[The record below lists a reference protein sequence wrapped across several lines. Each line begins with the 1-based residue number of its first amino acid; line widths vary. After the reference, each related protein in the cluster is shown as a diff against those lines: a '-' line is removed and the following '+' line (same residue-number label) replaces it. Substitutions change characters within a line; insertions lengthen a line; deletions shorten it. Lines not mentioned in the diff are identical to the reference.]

1 MTKADEGR
9 TGITAPG
16 DRRDAVLPG
25 APAAVV
31 GVACRL
37 PGAPDPAAFWR
48 LLRSGTDAVRDDPAR
63 GRGGHLAD
71 PAGFDAEFFGISPR
85 EAAAIDPR
93 QRLVLELAWEALED
107 AGVVPTR
114 LAGAAAGVFIGA
126 VSDDYA
132 NLLAGYGDGAVTRH
146 TLTGVSRGLIANRV
160 SYTLDLRGP
169 SLTVDTAQSSSLVA
183 VHLAVESLASGE
195 SEVALAGGVQ
205 LNLADTVTR
214 GAERFG
220 GLSPDGRCFT
230 FDARAN
236 GYVRGEGGGVVV
248 LKPLHRALADGDR
261 IYCVVRGG
269 AVNHDGGG
277 GAGLTVP
284 SADAQAEVI
293 RQALARAGVEPGAVQ
308 YVELHGT
315 GTKVGDPVEAAGLG
329 RAVSG
334 GRRPADALRVG
345 SVKTNIGHLEGA
357 AGIAGFLKTAL
368 AIRAR
373 ELPPSLNFAQ
383 PNPAIELTGLGLR
396 VQRELGGWPR
406 PDEEPVAGVSSF
418 GVGGTNCHLVL
429 SAPPAGSVAETMPTG
444 AGPAGPAL
452 AGVGAAGAGPAGPAP
467 VERVPVVTGGV
478 VAWPVSA
485 RSAPALRAAAANLR
499 AAADAD
505 PALPL
510 ADVAW
515 TLSQGRETFEH
526 RAVVVGADRSEL
538 LAATAALAAGEQD
551 AGLRLGVAHQPARA
565 VFVLPGQGSQ
575 WAGMADALLDRSPV
589 FADHVAACAEALAE
603 HVEWRL
609 LDVLRGRPGAPGLD
623 RVDVVQPAL
632 FAMMT
637 SLGALW
643 RAAGVVPAAVVG
655 HSQGEIAAAYLAG
668 ALSLTDA
675 ARLVARRSRA
685 LLRIAGRGGMASV
698 ALPADEVRDRL
709 LELPGV
715 AVAAVNGPAATVV
728 AGEREALAEAVARL
742 RASGA
747 DVRAIPVDYAS
758 HSPQVAELR
767 AAVLAAAKGV
777 AAGPASAAFYSTV
790 TGDRLDPRRLD
801 ADYWYRNLREDVR
814 FAPAIQAALADGHRV
829 FVEISP
835 HPVLTPGIRQII
847 EAVGADAVGVATLR
861 RDDGGPDRFLT
872 ALGEAH
878 THGVEVD
885 WAATLPPGRRRV
897 DLPTYPFQRERYWL
911 DDLSAREDE
920 PDHPGPAASG
930 PAAPPLTEPGQTT
943 PLQTEPFPPMAVPAS
958 PVGREPAVAP
968 AARYQGRDGERDLDR
983 LVRSSLAAVLGRG
996 RTAALDERR
1005 TFKDLGLDSLGAVE
1019 FRDRLASASGIPLP
1033 ATVTFDHP
1041 TPAAL
1046 LAYLRTAD
1054 DDRPGGAATSAGPTD
1069 DPVVIVAAAGRWP
1082 GGADTPEKLWELLAA
1097 GQDAIGPFPTNRG
1110 WDLAALA
1117 TADATGT
1124 APSYVHEGGFL
1135 HDADAF
1141 DAELFGVNPREATAI
1156 DPQQRLLLESA
1167 WELCERA
1174 GIDPH
1179 ALRGSQTG
1187 VFVGV
1192 MAQDYGPRMHEAPAE
1207 HSGYLLTG
1215 STTSVASGRI
1225 AYVLGLAGPTLT
1237 IDTACS
1243 SSLVALHLASQ
1254 ALRAGEC
1261 SLALAGGVTV
1271 MASPGIFTEF
1281 SRQRGLAPDGRCKP
1295 FAAAADGTAW
1305 GEAAGLVLLERLSDA
1320 RRRGHPV
1327 LAVVRGSAVNSDGA
1341 SNGLTAPNGPAQ
1353 REVIRL
1359 ALAQAGLGPA
1369 DVDHVQAH
1377 GTGTELGDPIEAQ
1390 ALLATYG
1397 QDRADGP
1404 ALLLGSVKSNLG
1416 HTQAAAGVTGVVA
1429 AVEAMRHG
1437 LIPAT
1442 LHVDAPSPH
1451 VDWAAG
1457 AVRLVTEPTPW
1468 PETGRPRRAAVSSF
1482 GISGTNAHLILEQ
1495 PPAVPEQ
1502 AADGSN
1508 GDREPARNGPGDAEP
1523 VTTWVLSG
1531 HDPAALRESALRLRS
1546 AVAAAGPGLRPVDV
1560 GLTLATGRAGLDQ
1573 RAAVIGSG
1581 AAELLAG
1588 LDALAAG
1595 EASPTTV
1602 SGTVAAGG
1610 RIAFVFPGQG
1620 SQWAGMA
1627 RDLLDTSPVFAE
1639 HIERVAAALAPHV
1652 DWSLADV
1659 LRGRPSGDGT
1669 GPDWLERVDVV
1680 QPALFAVMTG
1690 LARLWESL
1698 GIRPDAVVGHSQA
1711 EIAAAYVAGILDL
1724 DDAARVVAVRSQ
1736 IITRIAGLGGMAS
1749 VPRPADAVQADLD
1762 AWPPGLA
1769 GLGIAAVNGPAATV
1783 VSGPADAVAALVERY
1798 NADGVR
1804 ARRVPVDYASHSGAV
1819 EALADD
1825 LLASLADVRHA
1836 PARTSFYSTVTGARL
1851 DGTDTLSADYWYR
1864 NLRQPVRFADAV
1876 RALLTDGH
1884 TAFVEVSPHP
1894 VLTVGVSQTIE
1905 DEPDAPATVV
1915 TGTLRRGEDGWR
1927 RLHTALAQLHVAG
1940 HSPDWPAVF
1949 GPDARRVALPTY
1961 PFQRRRFWLDAPAE
1975 PGAELLAAGITP
1987 AAHPWLRLRTEQAD
2001 TASTTLRGL
2010 VSLARTPWLADHA
2023 VAGTPL
2029 LPGTAF
2035 IDVALH
2041 AAAAGADGPVRL
2053 DELVLRAPLALGADR
2068 AAQLQVSV
2076 GPAGEDGAPVEIHAR
2091 PAQSG
2096 TGPAGQRASWTH
2108 HASGHTGRPVGDGR
2122 AATAEIP
2129 APRQAGE
2136 WPPSEW
2142 PPAGAEP
2149 VDVADLYRRL
2159 ATAGYHYGP
2168 ALRGL
2173 VGAWRVGQEV
2183 LAEARLPE
2191 PVESGAD
2198 DHVLHPVL
2206 LDAVFQAALGL
2217 LDPDADPPG
2226 GPADGIR
2233 LRLPFS
2239 VSGVEVSRRGAR
2251 TLRARIRPTGPDA
2264 VSVTA
2269 VDPSGGA
2276 VVTVARLVARP
2287 LPASEVAALR
2297 ELAVRELALAGAAS
2311 PRSTTAF
2318 RPHWPV
2324 LEPSATEPAGPS
2336 RWFLLGPDELGLAD
2350 ALAAGG
2356 GTPNTHPDLASA
2368 AAATGGQRPGDGTV
2382 VVLAVPAGG
2391 GTDPDRVE
2399 AAVTGTLATVQGFLA
2414 DERLAVARLLVLT
2427 RGAMGVVDHDGPP
2440 DLGAAAVWG
2449 LVRSA
2454 QAEHPGRIVLVDLDG
2469 ALDPATSP
2477 DPGRALRASVAALP
2491 AAVATGLGQLA
2502 ARAGTVH
2509 VPRLAKAATGAGDE
2523 LEIPAGAAWR
2533 LESTDPG
2540 APGSLRLVDDP
2551 DSTRQPGPGEVQ
2563 LQVRAAGVNFRDVLI
2578 DLGLY
2583 PGRARIGAEGSGV
2596 VTAVGPGVD
2605 RLSPGDR
2612 VMGLLPGQL
2621 GAHAV
2626 VDHRLLAP
2634 VPAGWDF
2641 ARAAAVPVAYLTAY
2655 HGLVGLADLRP
2666 GETVL
2671 VHAAAGGVGQ
2681 AAVALGRHLG
2691 AEVFGTASPD
2701 KWAAIRALGLDD
2713 DHLASSRDL
2722 SFAERFRVA
2731 SGGGVR
2737 VVLNALAHE
2746 FTDASLGL
2754 LRPGGRFVELGKT
2767 DPRTPEELAA
2777 RYPGRAYLPFDLL
2790 ADVAPERIGAYWA
2803 ELLPLLASGALPAA
2817 PPRSW
2822 DIRQAPT
2829 ALRHLRHARHV
2840 GKVVLRLPR
2849 PLDPHGTV
2857 LITGGTGGLGA
2868 LTARHLVAHHGVRH
2882 LLLVSRQGPD
2892 APDAGPLA
2900 ADLTAAGAA
2909 VTIHAADV
2917 ADPGQLAAT
2926 LARVEPGHPLTAV
2939 VHAAGALADATFT
2952 AVTPRHLHSALA
2964 PKAHAAWQ
2972 LDRLTRDHDLS
2983 HFVLYSSTAAPLG
2996 HPGQAPYAAANAYLD
3011 ALAQDRQRRGRPA
3024 TSINWGPWQL
3034 PTGLTAHLS
3043 ETDLARLARGGVL
3056 PLPTAAGLAEL
3067 DAALAG
3073 AAPVAVAA
3081 RLDTPAGRPALPE
3094 PLWDLIPVTP
3104 AGVNAPSPA
3113 GPAGAGD
3120 RPPAATAANGTALA
3134 ERLRDRTAPE
3144 REALLMEL
3152 VTTSAAAVLGHGP
3165 ARALGPDRGFLDSGF
3180 DSLTSVEFR
3189 NVAAAATGLRLPTTL
3204 LFDHPTPRRL
3214 ARHLAE
3220 RLAPPEADPLAQ
3232 VELLSAALARVATT
3246 AEPRVRDAVRPLLR
3260 QLLTVWDM
3268 DRRPAGPP
3276 DHDNAPRPHRPAA
3289 DLESADDDELFAA
3302 LDEELGL
3309 DPSDSPAGTP
3319 WGAR

>member
-1 MTKADEGR
+1 M
-9 TGITAPG
+9 
-16 DRRDAVLPG
+16 
-25 APAAVV
+25 
-31 GVACRL
+31 
-37 PGAPDPAAFWR
+37 
-48 LLRSGTDAVRDDPAR
+48 
-63 GRGGHLAD
+63 
-71 PAGFDAEFFGISPR
+71 
-85 EAAAIDPR
+85 
-93 QRLVLELAWEALED
+93 
-107 AGVVPTR
+107 
-114 LAGAAAGVFIGA
+114 
-126 VSDDYA
+126 
-132 NLLAGYGDGAVTRH
+132 
-146 TLTGVSRGLIANRV
+146 
-160 SYTLDLRGP
+160 
-169 SLTVDTAQSSSLVA
+169 
-183 VHLAVESLASGE
+183 
-195 SEVALAGGVQ
+195 
-205 LNLADTVTR
+205 
-214 GAERFG
+214 
-220 GLSPDGRCFT
+220 
-230 FDARAN
+230 
-236 GYVRGEGGGVVV
+236 
-248 LKPLHRALADGDR
+248 
-261 IYCVVRGG
+261 
-269 AVNHDGGG
+269 
-277 GAGLTVP
+277 
-284 SADAQAEVI
+284 
-293 RQALARAGVEPGAVQ
+293 
-308 YVELHGT
+308 
-315 GTKVGDPVEAAGLG
+315 
-329 RAVSG
+329 
-334 GRRPADALRVG
+334 
-345 SVKTNIGHLEGA
+345 
-357 AGIAGFLKTAL
+357 
-368 AIRAR
+368 
-373 ELPPSLNFAQ
+373 
-383 PNPAIELTGLGLR
+383 
-396 VQRELGGWPR
+396 
-406 PDEEPVAGVSSF
+406 
-418 GVGGTNCHLVL
+418 
-429 SAPPAGSVAETMPTG
+429 
-444 AGPAGPAL
+444 
-452 AGVGAAGAGPAGPAP
+452 
-467 VERVPVVTGGV
+467 
-478 VAWPVSA
+478 
-485 RSAPALRAAAANLR
+485 
-499 AAADAD
+499 
-505 PALPL
+505 
-510 ADVAW
+510 
-515 TLSQGRETFEH
+515 
-526 RAVVVGADRSEL
+526 
-538 LAATAALAAGEQD
+538 
-551 AGLRLGVAHQPARA
+551 
-565 VFVLPGQGSQ
+565 
-575 WAGMADALLDRSPV
+575 
-589 FADHVAACAEALAE
+589 
-603 HVEWRL
+603 
-609 LDVLRGRPGAPGLD
+609 
-623 RVDVVQPAL
+623 
-632 FAMMT
+632 
-637 SLGALW
+637 
-643 RAAGVVPAAVVG
+643 
-655 HSQGEIAAAYLAG
+655 
-668 ALSLTDA
+668 
-675 ARLVARRSRA
+675 
-685 LLRIAGRGGMASV
+685 
-698 ALPADEVRDRL
+698 
-709 LELPGV
+709 
-715 AVAAVNGPAATVV
+715 
-728 AGEREALAEAVARL
+728 
-742 RASGA
+742 
-747 DVRAIPVDYAS
+747 
-758 HSPQVAELR
+758 
-767 AAVLAAAKGV
+767 
-777 AAGPASAAFYSTV
+777 
-790 TGDRLDPRRLD
+790 
-801 ADYWYRNLREDVR
+801 
-814 FAPAIQAALADGHRV
+814 
-829 FVEISP
+829 
-835 HPVLTPGIRQII
+835 
-847 EAVGADAVGVATLR
+847 
-861 RDDGGPDRFLT
+861 
-872 ALGEAH
+872 
-878 THGVEVD
+878 
-885 WAATLPPGRRRV
+885 
-897 DLPTYPFQRERYWL
+897 
-911 DDLSAREDE
+911 
-920 PDHPGPAASG
+920 
-930 PAAPPLTEPGQTT
+930 
-943 PLQTEPFPPMAVPAS
+943 
-958 PVGREPAVAP
+958 
-968 AARYQGRDGERDLDR
+968 
-983 LVRSSLAAVLGRG
+983 
-996 RTAALDERR
+996 
-1005 TFKDLGLDSLGAVE
+1005 
-1019 FRDRLASASGIPLP
+1019 
-1033 ATVTFDHP
+1033 
-1041 TPAAL
+1041 
-1046 LAYLRTAD
+1046 
-1054 DDRPGGAATSAGPTD
+1054 
-1069 DPVVIVAAAGRWP
+1069 
-1082 GGADTPEKLWELLAA
+1082 
-1097 GQDAIGPFPTNRG
+1097 
-1110 WDLAALA
+1110 
-1117 TADATGT
+1117 
-1124 APSYVHEGGFL
+1124 
-1135 HDADAF
+1135 
-1141 DAELFGVNPREATAI
+1141 
-1156 DPQQRLLLESA
+1156 
-1167 WELCERA
+1167 
-1174 GIDPH
+1174 
-1179 ALRGSQTG
+1179 
-1187 VFVGV
+1187 
-1192 MAQDYGPRMHEAPAE
+1192 
-1207 HSGYLLTG
+1207 
-1215 STTSVASGRI
+1215 
-1225 AYVLGLAGPTLT
+1225 
-1237 IDTACS
+1237 
-1243 SSLVALHLASQ
+1243 
-1254 ALRAGEC
+1254 
-1261 SLALAGGVTV
+1261 
-1271 MASPGIFTEF
+1271 
-1281 SRQRGLAPDGRCKP
+1281 
-1295 FAAAADGTAW
+1295 
-1305 GEAAGLVLLERLSDA
+1305 
-1320 RRRGHPV
+1320 
-1327 LAVVRGSAVNSDGA
+1327 
-1341 SNGLTAPNGPAQ
+1341 
-1353 REVIRL
+1353 
-1359 ALAQAGLGPA
+1359 
-1369 DVDHVQAH
+1369 
-1377 GTGTELGDPIEAQ
+1377 EAQ

-1397 QDRADGP
+1397 QDRTDGP

-1457 AVRLVTEPTPW
+1457 DVRLVTEATPW

-1495 PPAVPEQ
+1495 APAVLEQ

-1508 GDREPARNGPGDAEP
+1508 ADRGPARNGPGDAEP

-1531 HDPAALRESALRLRS
+1531 HDPAALRESAVRLRS

-1573 RAAVIGSG
+1573 RAAVVGSG

-1588 LDALAAG
+1588 LDALGAG
-1595 EASPTTV
+1595 EASPAAV
-1602 SGTVAAGG
+1602 AGTVATSG

-1627 RDLLDTSPVFAE
+1627 RDLLDTSPVFAQ

-1659 LRGRPSGDGT
+1659 LRGRPPGDGT

-1724 DDAARVVAVRSQ
+1724 DDAARIVAVRSQ
-1736 IITRIAGLGGMAS
+1736 IITRIAGQGGMAS
-1749 VPRPADAVQADLD
+1749 VPRAADAVQADLD
-1762 AWPPGLA
+1762 AWLPGVA

-1798 NADGVR
+1798 NAGGVR
-1804 ARRVPVDYASHSGAV
+1804 ARRVPVDYASHSAAV
-1819 EALADD
+1819 EALEAE

-1836 PARTSFYSTVTGARL
+1836 PARTAFYSTVTGARL
-1851 DGTDTLSADYWYR
+1851 ADTDLLAADYWYR

-1876 RALLTDGH
+1876 RALLADGH

-1927 RLHTALAQLHVAG
+1927 RIHTALAQLHVAG

-1949 GPDARRVALPTY
+1949 GPDARRAALPTY
-1961 PFQRRRFWLDAPAE
+1961 PFQRRRFWLEAPAE
-1975 PGAELLAAGITP
+1975 PGTELLAAGITP

-2068 AAQLQVSV
+2068 VAQLQVSL
-2076 GPAGEDGAPVEIHAR
+2076 GSAGEDGAPVEIHAR
-2091 PAQSG
+2091 PADSG
-2096 TGPAGQRASWTH
+2096 TGQRAPWTH
-2108 HASGHTGRPVGDGR
+2108 HASGRAGRPMGDGR
-2122 AATAEIP
+2122 ATAEIP
-2129 APRQAGE
+2129 APRQPGE
-2136 WPPSEW
+2136 WPPGEW

-2159 ATAGYHYGP
+2159 AAAGYHYGP

-2198 DHVLHPVL
+2198 DHVIHPVL

-2217 LDPDADPPG
+2217 LDPDPDRPG
-2226 GPADGIR
+2226 GAAGGIR

-2239 VSGVEVSRRGAR
+2239 VSGVEAHRRGAR
-2251 TLRARIRPTGPDA
+2251 TLRARIRPTGPDS
-2264 VSVTA
+2264 VSVAA

-2297 ELAVRELALAGAAS
+2297 ELAAREPALPGAAS
-2311 PRSTTAF
+2311 SRSATAF
-2318 RPHWPV
+2318 SLGWPV
-2324 LEPSATEPAGPS
+2324 LEPSAAEPAGAS
-2336 RWFLLGPDELGLAD
+2336 RWSLLGPDELGLAGVL
-2350 ALAAGG
+2350 AAAGG
-2356 GTPNTHPDLASA
+2356 TLTAHPDLTSLLA
-2368 AAATGGQRPGDGTV
+2368 AAATGGQQSGDATV

-2391 GTDPDRVE
+2391 GTDPDGLE
-2399 AAVTGTLATVQGFLA
+2399 AAVAGTLATVQGFLA
-2414 DERLAVARLLVLT
+2414 DERLAAARLLVLT
-2427 RGAMGVVDHDGPP
+2427 RGAMSVVDHDGPP
-2440 DLGAAAVWG
+2440 DLGGAAVWG

-2469 ALDPATSP
+2469 ALDPATNP
-2477 DPGRALRASVAALP
+2477 DPGRALRASVTALP

-2502 ARAGTVH
+2502 TRAGSVH
-2509 VPRLAKAATGAGDE
+2509 VPRLAEAGTGVGDE

-2540 APGSLRLVDDP
+2540 APGSLRLVPDP
-2551 DSTRQPGPGEVQ
+2551 DSTRPPGPGEVQ

-2583 PGRARIGAEGSGV
+2583 PGQARIGAEGSGV

-2605 RLSPGDR
+2605 RFSPGDR

-2621 GAHAV
+2621 GSHAV
-2626 VDHRLLAP
+2626 VDHHLLAP

-2681 AAVALGRHLG
+2681 AAVALGSHLG

-2701 KWAAIRALGLDD
+2701 KWAAVRALGLDD

-2722 SFAERFRVA
+2722 GFAERFRAA

-2817 PPRSW
+2817 PPRAW
-2822 DIRQAPT
+2822 DIRAAPT

-2849 PLDPHGTV
+2849 PLDPDGTV

-2892 APDAGPLA
+2892 APDAGALA
-2900 ADLTAAGAA
+2900 ADLTAAGAT

-2917 ADPGQLAAT
+2917 ADPGQLAAA

-2952 AVTPRHLHSALA
+2952 AVTPRHLHSTLA
-2964 PKAHAAWQ
+2964 PKAHSAWH
-2972 LDRLTRDHDLS
+2972 LDRLTRDDDLS

-3011 ALAQDRQRRGRPA
+3011 ASAEDRQRRGQPA

-3081 RLDTPAGRPALPE
+3081 RLDTRAGRPALPE
-3094 PLWDLIPVTP
+3094 PLWDLIPATP
-3104 AGVNAPSPA
+3104 AGSDVPPA
-3113 GPAGAGD
+3113 AAGD
-3120 RPPAATAANGTALA
+3120 RPEAATTANGTALA

-3204 LFDHPTPRRL
+3204 LFDYPTPRRL
-3214 ARHLAE
+3214 ARHLADQ
-3220 RLAPPEADPLAQ
+3220 LAPAETDPLAQ
-3232 VELLSAALARVATT
+3232 VELLSAALAQVATT

-3260 QLLTVWDM
+3260 QLLTVWDV
-3268 DRRPAGPP
+3268 DRGPAGTP
-3276 DHDNAPRPHRPAA
+3276 DHDTAPRPHRRGA

-3302 LDEELGL
+3302 LDEELGF

-3319 WGAR
+3319 RGA